1 MNLNNT
7 TTLKLKL
14 LHWVQLTTQYGQAFF
29 QEAEKLIL
37 GENKGWHPI
46 SKQNSKSTRDKV
58 FKNLVLSL
66 SSNLNDNSRE
76 VIQLEISSPKSQLN
90 TDLPSRLFDKV
101 ISISSFEFIDKV
113 KAMLINKEV
122 LYSSSNS

>member
-37 GENKGWHPI
+37 GGNKGWQPI

-90 TDLPSRLFDKV
+90 PDLPSPLFDKV

>member
-90 TDLPSRLFDKV
+90 PDLPSPLFDKV
-101 ISISSFEFIDKV
+101 ISIPSFEFIDKV

>member
-37 GENKGWHPI
+37 GGNKGWHPI

-90 TDLPSRLFDKV
+90 PDLPSPLFDKV

>member
-37 GENKGWHPI
+37 GGNKGWQPI

-90 TDLPSRLFDKV
+90 PDLPSRLFDKV